1 MRLLSL
7 RTYVTVSA
15 TKRLRPLPSA
25 LASDN
30 SKARVFEYASPPL
43 GTVQAYDEAVALL
56 EKEQLRLA
64 EEIALLENGAA
75 LKGDT
80 IETSENGAPKND
92 SRIKKLKV
100 ALGLTQ
106 LDKHWEFNAGRVD
119 FDSLRKDPNSIEA
132 LTFEALKARRFETVL
147 TPKIVKLADVH
158 NLFVD
163 AFPGKTRNLLKPA
176 VNLEVN
182 FQNTAWEACYGQPVP
197 PNWALFSPKVT
208 INTHSDKPKKYTLVL
223 MDLDRQSLS
232 SQSIHEWCHWLIT
245 DISVT
250 NRLTIEPGSSPYLA
264 PSTLDTANLTDASF
278 HPSPPSAEPKLPGT
292 VVLPYIP
299 PHPANSNPR
308 KTHRYLLTIFEQPE
322 GKSLDISLEAIR
334 SEAIKNQSSSIQNRA
349 AWEKD
354 FLGEKEE
361 AMLFVERGA
370 FSTWGFATQH
380 QLNVAGYAFFTAG
393 WNLHTPDIFT
403 RLGIHEPVFGAFP
416 QNPTDQVHK
425 VNQATTNA
433 INLLG
438 DSLLSSLSL
447 SQIQQLNRGTV
458 PVVPRFKLPTRSS
471 IKADAM
477 KTIWAERIAAKT
489 AAAAAAASSGKAP
502 KGGKKTAGKSAA
514 RPVSAAIKLTPKMP
528 RLTTVGSVAVV
539 KAKQTDVAGGS
550 MVGDVTKSVFE
561 KRGRYHNV

>member
-15 TKRLRPLPSA
+15 TKRLRPLPA
-25 LASDN
+25 VAASDN
-30 SKARVFEYASPPL
+30 SKARVFEYAAPPL

-56 EKEQLRLA
+56 EKEQQRLA
-64 EEIALLENGAA
+64 QEIASLENGAA
-75 LKGDT
+75 SKSEDA
-80 IETSENGAPKND
+80 ETSAAKNE

-119 FDSLRKDPNSIEA
+119 FDALHKDPNSIEA
-132 LTFEALKARRFETVL
+132 LTFESLKARRFETVL

-197 PNWALFSPKVT
+197 PNWALYSPKVT

-245 DISVT
+245 DIPVT
-250 NRLTIEPGSSPYLA
+250 NRLTIEPGSSPYLV

-278 HPSPPSAEPKLPGT
+278 HPSPPSAEPKLPGK

-322 GKSLDISLEAIR
+322 GKSLDFSIEAIR
-334 SEAIKNQSSSIQNRA
+334 TEAIKNQMSSNQSRA

-361 AMLFVERGA
+361 AMHFVERGT

-380 QLNVAGYAFFTAG
+380 ELTVAGYAFFTAG

-433 INLLG
+433 VNLLG

-458 PVVPRFKLPTRSS
+458 PVVPRFKLPTRAS

-477 KTIWAERIAAKT
+477 KTVWAERIAAK
-489 AAAAAAASSGKAP
+489 AAAATAAISGKPA
-502 KGGKKTAGKSAA
+502 KGGKKATGKSAA
-514 RPVSAAIKLTPKMP
+514 RPVSAIKLTPKMP

-539 KAKQTDVAGGS
+539 KSKQTDVAGGS
-550 MVGDVTKSVFE
+550 MVGEVTKSVFE

>member
-25 LASDN
+25 LASHN
-30 SKARVFEYASPPL
+30 SKARVFEYAAPPL

-56 EKEQLRLA
+56 EKEQQRLA
-64 EEIALLENGAA
+64 QEIASLENGATS
-75 LKGDT
+75 KGDAV
-80 IETSENGAPKND
+80 ETSEIGTPKND

-106 LDKHWEFNAGRVD
+106 LDKHWKFNAGRVD
-119 FDSLRKDPNSIEA
+119 FHSLRKDPNSIEA

-208 INTHSDKPKKYTLVL
+208 INTHSDKPKRYTLVL

-250 NRLTIEPGSSPYLA
+250 NRLTIEAGSSPYLA

-278 HPSPPSAEPKLPGT
+278 HPSQPSAEPKLPGA

-334 SEAIKNQSSSIQNRA
+334 SEAIKNQSSSIKNRA

-361 AMLFVERGA
+361 AMHFVERGA

-433 INLLG
+433 VNLLG

-447 SQIQQLNRGTV
+447 SQIQQLNRGTA

-477 KTIWAERIAAKT
+477 KTVWAERIAAKT
-489 AAAAAAASSGKAP
+489 VAAASAASGKAL
-502 KGGKKTAGKSAA
+502 KGGKKATGKSAA
-514 RPVSAAIKLTPKMP
+514 RPISAAIKLTPKMP

-539 KAKQTDVAGGS
+539 KAKQSDVAGGS
-550 MVGDVTKSVFE
+550 MVGEVTKSVFE